1 MLIKTINFKS
11 KRNYLNLNLKR
22 NGALVNVGMWTMIG
36 LRSWDFIDYI
46 LSSML
51 TSKLVSSVK

>member
-22 NGALVNVGMWTMIG
+22 NGALVNVGMRVMNG
-36 LRSWDFIDYI
+36 LRS
-46 LSSML
+46 
-51 TSKLVSSVK
+51 